1 MGGSRVKITKNKL
14 KQLIKEQYEAAML
27 QEASDIPKNISRA
40 DLDAYIK
47 LMKSR
52 EAINPNFIRADL
64 DKLEA
69 RVNDLEEIV
78 ISYGKLL
85 NLRGPQNYNTDM
97 KKRVNE
103 GVRPD
108 MLQEQEVITVQKQI
122 EFLAMRTHKLGLEDL
137 NLRMAIEEIYKRIE
151 VLEKVAGQ
159 TGKVQKYSVRDRFTR
174 QPDLNEGMRPD
185 VFQEVMDELE

>member
-1 MGGSRVKITKNKL
+1 MKITKNKL

-103 GVRPD
+103 GVRPN